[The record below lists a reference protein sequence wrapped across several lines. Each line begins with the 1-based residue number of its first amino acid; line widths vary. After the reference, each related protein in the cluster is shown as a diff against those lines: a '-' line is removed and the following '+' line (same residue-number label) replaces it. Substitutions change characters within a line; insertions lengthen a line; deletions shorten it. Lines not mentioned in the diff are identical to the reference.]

1 MINLVH
7 ILVRGVIWKHIHT
20 DTDVPYYDIFIYRP
34 MEALQA
40 NSGPSSDNLID
51 KIRTCIEGK
60 TAEINGV
67 TVVDYII
74 NITDPDVVIWDN
86 HTLRKVEFPK
96 RKYKQKKTEHQN
108 RKLNRWEI
116 LDIR

>member
-20 DTDVPYYDIFIYRP
+20 DTDVPYYDIFICRP
-34 MEALQA
+34 LEALQA
-40 NSGPSSDNLID
+40 NSGPSSDNLMD

-74 NITDPDVVIWDN
+74 NITDPNIVIWDGDS
-86 HTLRKVEFPK
+86 LRRIGFPK
-96 RKYKQKKTEHQN
+96 RKYKQEKTE
-108 RKLNRWEI
+108 RLNRYEI
-116 LDIR
+116 LDIRIE